1 MLDGKSYQI
10 VRWCW
15 VSSGFLRATLFL
27 VQINDRP
34 GDVICGI
41 AIFADS
47 TTLYSNCDWASDV
60 AITWVFFFLSNL
72 IFKALRI
79 MVGEG
84 LLTLM
89 QKKLNLLQLIA
100 QITGALDVKVNR
112 CVLDE
117 KSPFKK
123 L

>member
-1 MLDGKSYQI
+1 
-10 VRWCW
+10 
-15 VSSGFLRATLFL
+15 
-27 VQINDRP
+27 
-34 GDVICGI
+34 
-41 AIFADS
+41 
-47 TTLYSNCDWASDV
+47 
-60 AITWVFFFLSNL
+60 
-72 IFKALRI
+72 

-89 QKKLNLLQLIA
+89 HKKLNLLQLIA